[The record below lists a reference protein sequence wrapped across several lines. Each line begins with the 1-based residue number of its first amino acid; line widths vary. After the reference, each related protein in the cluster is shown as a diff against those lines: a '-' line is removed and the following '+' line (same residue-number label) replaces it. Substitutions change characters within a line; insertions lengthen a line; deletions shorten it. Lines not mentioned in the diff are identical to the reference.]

1 MFLDFSLINMQTLPL
16 AFAGRVLNT
25 VGEGFALAALSW
37 LVLRVAKTRSAT
49 ARFAVWFS
57 TLLAVVL
64 TPLLARQASAG
75 TTGSSHF
82 ELASSWA
89 TYLFATWAVIAGMLL
104 VRLAGSLWHVR
115 QLRRACREMD
125 AESGAALFETI
136 EQHPCGRRV
145 KLLLSDDV
153 RIPTALGFLT
163 PSIVLPSW
171 TLAQL
176 SAQELKVI
184 LLHEL
189 AHLRRHDDWTN
200 LIQKVLKA
208 VFFFHP
214 AVWWIEGKLNLE
226 REMACDD
233 LVLDQTGSAKSY
245 AASLIS
251 VAEKALSE
259 KKRLQRTLVLA
270 QSALGRVRQT
280 SRRIAEILDPSKT
293 KQTSSW
299 RPAMAVASGLLV
311 LVLVATPYAPE
322 MISFKAAG
330 AEMSAESSA
339 PGVAAPATNIRAIE
353 ASARIPEPSQ
363 QPILAYRNHAGIG
376 VTPQST
382 MIPAR
387 APLRGPRKPKVVLA
401 SNGPEQRHEFVL
413 VMRST
418 NFVPSGSAFWTL
430 CVWRVDSSADG
441 SRRIE
446 ETIVMNS

>member
-1 MFLDFSLINMQTLPL
+1 MFFDFSLINMQTLPQAL
-16 AFAGRVLNT
+16 AGRVLNT
-25 VGEGFALAALSW
+25 VGEGFVVAGLSW
-37 LVLRVAKTRSAT
+37 LVLRIGKTRSAT

-64 TPLLARQASAG
+64 MPLLARQASAG
-75 TTGSSHF
+75 TTGGSHF

-89 TYLFATWAVIAGMLL
+89 TYLFAAWAVIAGMFL

-125 AESGAALFETI
+125 AESGAALFETL

-145 KLLLSDDV
+145 KLLISDDI
-153 RIPTALGFLT
+153 RIPTALGFFQ

-176 SAQELKVI
+176 SAQELKLI

-200 LIQKVLKA
+200 LIQKLLKA

-214 AVWWIEGKLNLE
+214 AVWWIEEKLNLE

-245 AASLIS
+245 AASIIS

-259 KKRLQRTLVLA
+259 KKRVQRTLALA
-270 QSALGRVRQT
+270 QSAIGRVRQT
-280 SRRIAEILDPSKT
+280 SRRIVEILDPSKT

-299 RPAMAVASGLLV
+299 RPAMALASGLLV

-330 AEMSAESSA
+330 AEFSANSSA
-339 PGVAAPATNIRAIE
+339 PA
-353 ASARIPEPSQ
+353 
-363 QPILAYRNHAGIG
+363 
-376 VTPQST
+376 
-382 MIPAR
+382 
-387 APLRGPRKPKVVLA
+387 
-401 SNGPEQRHEFVL
+401 
-413 VMRST
+413 
-418 NFVPSGSAFWTL
+418 
-430 CVWRVDSSADG
+430 
-441 SRRIE
+441 
-446 ETIVMNS
+446 